1 MHPMTSK
8 TSVEIGFV
16 PTHIKFAGGLA
27 PGPDGKFPR
36 EADGQLAVIA
46 EVSRLCKA
54 APVPLHSVQISYF
67 AGSDPSDLSEMME
80 SIRELGL
87 EPQFILM
94 VGGANPMN
102 PADENSVV
110 SQLKEGLLA
119 AIKHRIKHVASTSI
133 EEWMSPTGTKL
144 EGAEFLAAIE
154 QNVKVHLRAYKEAG
168 LAGSVVE
175 SWDIEFLRPGEFKTF
190 TDLGRVFQFTRAANE
205 ALGRTFFKILVDA
218 AHCGDSGYS
227 IPENEV
233 WIAQIAAAGQL
244 GGFHASV
251 KTTRGC
257 LSTDDGWVGA
267 LLTAAAKTGE
277 LREVFV
283 EVFHHEDDAL
293 AALRALDPGHG
304 IDTCDGR
311 SYTEV
316 VVDNLVDVSRRL
328 NNLVARGILP
338 SRV

>member
-1 MHPMTSK
+1 MRPMTS
-8 TSVEIGFV
+8 TSAVQLGIV

-36 EADGQLAVIA
+36 EADGRLTVVA
-46 EVSRLCKA
+46 EVSRVCESS
-54 APVPLHSVQISYF
+54 PVPLHGVQISYF
-67 AGSDPSDLSEMME
+67 AGSDPSDLAEMVEAFGNM
-80 SIRELGL
+80 GL

-102 PADENSVV
+102 PSDEDRVV
-110 SQLKEGLLA
+110 SQLKEGLRA
-119 AIKHRIKHVASTSI
+119 AVNHGVRQVASTSI

-144 EGAEFLAAIE
+144 EGAEFEAAID
-154 QNVKVHLRAYKEAG
+154 QNVKVHLRAYEEAG

-175 SWDIEFLRPGEFKTF
+175 SWHMEFLRPGEFKTF
-190 TDLGRVFQFTRAANE
+190 TNLGRVFQFTQAANA

-218 AHCGDSGYS
+218 AHCGDSGHS
-227 IPENEV
+227 IPENEA

-244 GGFHASV
+244 GSFHASV

-257 LSTDDGWVGA
+257 ISTDDGWVSA

-277 LREVFV
+277 LRQVFV

-316 VVDNLVDVSRRL
+316 VVDNLADVAKRL
-328 NNLVARGILP
+328 NNLTARGILP
-338 SRV
+338 RRG